1 MKVHETT
8 WKKQGSR
15 STSYK
20 HPDIKESADFI
31 TDHYGCR
38 LFFEATRIHAILK
51 QDIREAY

>member
-8 WKKQGSR
+8 RKKQGSR

-31 TDHYGCR
+31 LDQYGCR
-38 LFFEATRIHAILK
+38 LIPEAARTHAI
-51 QDIREAY
+51 

>member
-20 HPDIKESADFI
+20 RPDIKESADFI
-31 TDHYGCR
+31 IDQYGCR
-38 LFFEATRIHAILK
+38 YFWGCQNPCHLK
-51 QDIREAY
+51 QDVREAY